1 MGGGMWRLARA
12 MMMSLL
18 SVCVA
23 VPLLFMG
30 MMYASTWYY
39 RHRAERVLAYAK
51 TVKLGDTKDIEFRRD
66 LESLG
71 NHVDTF
77 NYNNPEFG
85 PAYISESVQIFNYPS
100 WLNTLAQHIP
110 DPIRGWV
117 GGHMLADW
125 VMFSFEGQFDS
136 KVMTGL
142 KIYEFSC
149 PPACGRP
156 FASIVRVYNYRNSMD
171 EILRSRDEPFE
182 GYRMYPT
189 MLVDRFGKPL
199 PNPVLFKQFVLIDD
213 RGTAEQRGKALDFR
227 LQCFTNWFGCR
238 DASEML
244 QPAPN
249 PDR

>member
-1 MGGGMWRLARA
+1 MWRLARA

-71 NHVDTF
+71 NHV
-77 NYNNPEFG
+77 
-85 PAYISESVQIFNYPS
+85 
-100 WLNTLAQHIP
+100 
-110 DPIRGWV
+110 
-117 GGHMLADW
+117 
-125 VMFSFEGQFDS
+125 FEGQFES